1 MSRSSPTRA
10 KLAAAPSA
18 PLAGFTLREAAG
30 LVGITE
36 PRLRAWVRSGV
47 LTPGTGGGG
56 EARFHFQDLVL
67 LRAARE
73 LSDARV
79 PARRIRHALER
90 LREQLPQGRSLSA
103 VRILAEG
110 GEVVARDEHSTWIPA
125 SGQELFDFAVADL
138 AREAAPIARRSAARL
153 EKERE
158 LDEEDWY
165 RLGCELEETDVG
177 EAERAYARALALA
190 PDHADA
196 HLNLGRL
203 RHEAGAPEEA
213 ERHYRAALAAAP
225 GNATAAFDLGV
236 ALEDLGR
243 LPEAV
248 EAYRAALTIDPSY
261 LDAHWNLA
269 GIAEKQG
276 DRSTAIR
283 HLSAYKSWLDGRKR
297 ST

>member
-10 KLAAAPSA
+10 KPPGAPSA

-47 LTPGTGGGG
+47 LTPGAGTTP
-56 EARFHFQDLVL
+56 EPRFHFQDLVL

-90 LREQLPQGRSLSA
+90 LREQLPQGRTLSA

-110 GEVVARDEHSTWIPA
+110 GEVVARDERSMWIPA

-153 EKERE
+153 ESERE
-158 LDEEDWY
+158 LDAEDWY
-165 RLGCELEETDVG
+165 RLGCEFEETDVT
-177 EAERAYARALALA
+177 EAERSYERALALS

-203 RHEAGAPEEA
+203 RHEAGKPEEA
-213 ERHYRAALAAAP
+213 ERHYRAALAASP
-225 GNATAAFDLGV
+225 DNATAAFDLGV

-243 LPEAV
+243 LEEA
-248 EAYRAALTIDPSY
+248 AASYYAALEADPGY
-261 LDAHWNLA
+261 ADAHWNLA
-269 GIAEKQG
+269 GVAEKMG
-276 DRSTAIR
+276 ATAEAIR
-283 HLSAYKSWLDGRKR
+283 HLSAYKSWLDGRR
-297 ST
+297 

>member
-10 KLAAAPSA
+10 KPRAVPSA

-36 PRLRAWVRSGV
+36 PRLRAWVRSGI
-47 LTPGTGGGG
+47 LTPGTGTAD
-56 EARFHFQDLVL
+56 EPRFHFQDLVL

-73 LSDARV
+73 LNDARV

-110 GEVVARDEHSTWIPA
+110 GEVVARDERSMWIPA

-153 EKERE
+153 EEERD
-158 LDEEDWY
+158 LDAEDWY
-165 RLGCELEETDVG
+165 RLGCELEETDTA
-177 EAERAYARALALA
+177 EAERAYGRALALS
-190 PDHADA
+190 PDHVDA

-203 RHEAGAPEEA
+203 RHEAGAAEEA
-213 ERHYRAALAAAP
+213 ERHYRAALAASP

-243 LPEAV
+243 LEEAV
-248 EAYRAALTIDPSY
+248 ASYYAALEADPGY
-261 LDAHWNLA
+261 VDAHWNLA
-269 GIAEKQG
+269 GVAEKMG
-276 DRSTAIR
+276 ATAEAIR
-283 HLSAYKSWLDGRKR
+283 HLSAYKSWLDGRR
-297 ST
+297 

>member
-1 MSRSSPTRA
+1 MSRTFPTRA
-10 KLAAAPSA
+10 KATTAPSA

-47 LTPGTGGGG
+47 LTPSAGTTA
-56 EARFHFQDLVL
+56 EPRFHFQDLVL

-110 GEVVARDEHSTWIPA
+110 GEVVARDERSTWIPA
-125 SGQELFDFAVADL
+125 SGQALFDFAVADL
-138 AREAAPIARRSAARL
+138 AREAAPFARRSAARL
-153 EKERE
+153 EEERD
-158 LDEEDWY
+158 LDAEDWY
-165 RLGCELEETDVG
+165 RLGCEFEETDLA
-177 EAERAYARALALA
+177 EAERAYARAIALA
-190 PDHADA
+190 PDHVDA

-203 RHEAGAPEEA
+203 RHEAGAPQEA
-213 ERHYRAALAAAP
+213 ERHYRAALAASP

-243 LPEAV
+243 LEEA
-248 EAYRAALTIDPSY
+248 AASYYAALDADPGY
-261 LDAHWNLA
+261 ADAHWNLA
-269 GIAEKQG
+269 GVAEKMG
-276 DRSTAIR
+276 ATAEAIR
-283 HLSAYKSWLDGRKR
+283 HLSAYKSWLDGRR
-297 ST
+297 